1 MGRVLAIVAA
11 VTFHVAILL
20 FGGLLFPSAKDEH
33 GRVAQVEVVGPD
45 EPVKDKPKE
54 EPADEQP
61 RAEAVEATEEEVPD
75 LAEVLKDL
83 ATPPSLST
91 PALDAVSL
99 DALSNALS
107 GGGGG
112 DEFGLGGSTSF
123 ESGGVIGGT
132 GKAGVALEASASQA
146 FDLSEIDQP
155 PREILK
161 TAPSYPAEM
170 RSKKAEG
177 LVTLIFIVNDLGRVT
192 DPRVV
197 NSTHPAFEKPA
208 LQAVRQWK
216 FEPAVRGGKRVPC
229 RMRVPI
235 RFYPSR

>member
-1 MGRVLAIVAA
+1 VL
-11 VTFHVAILL
+11 FHAAILL
-20 FGGLLFPSAKDEH
+20 FGGLLFPSAKDVH
-33 GRVAQVEVVGPD
+33 ARVAEVEVVGPD
-45 EPVKDKPKE
+45 EPEKEKPK
-54 EPADEQP
+54 DEAT
-61 RAEAVEATEEEVPD
+61 AEKTPEDAVEANAEDVPD
-75 LAEVLKDL
+75 LAQVLKEL
-83 ATPPSLST
+83 AAPPTLGA

-107 GGGGG
+107 GAGGS

-123 ESGGVIGGT
+123 ASGGVIGGT
-132 GKAGVALEASASQA
+132 GKPGSALESGANQA

-161 TAPSYPAEM
+161 TAPTYPAEM

-197 NSTHPAFEKPA
+197 SSTNPAFEKPA

>member
-11 VTFHVAILL
+11 VTFHLAILL
-20 FGGLLFPSAKDEH
+20 FGGLLFPSAKEVH
-33 GRVAQVEVVGPD
+33 AHVAQVEVVGPD
-45 EPVKDKPKE
+45 ELEKEKPKDPTTE
-54 EPADEQP
+54 EQTSED
-61 RAEAVEATEEEVPD
+61 AVEANPDEVPD
-75 LAEVLKDL
+75 LVDVLRE
-83 ATPPSLST
+83 LSAQPT
-91 PALDAVSL
+91 IGPGELEAVSL
-99 DALSNALS
+99 DALSSALS
-107 GGGGG
+107 GGGG
-112 DEFGLGGSTSF
+112 DDFGLGGSASF
-123 ESGGVIGGT
+123 TSGGVIGGT
-132 GKAGVALEASASQA
+132 GKPGAALESTANQA

-155 PREILK
+155 PREIIK
-161 TAPSYPAEM
+161 TAPTYPAEM

-177 LVTLIFIVNDLGRVT
+177 LVTLIFIVNDLGRVS

-197 NSTHPAFEKPA
+197 SSTNPAFEKPA